1 MFFVTNRTLLT
12 GFLCLL
18 LLMTN
23 SYSSILRAEPP
34 RTIGW
39 QDLQPSR
46 PPPTDPLS
54 ELDPVVAYELELV
67 ASSRILQKNG
77 EIGPGNPLYE
87 EAIEYERGLLSRG
100 VDVNGFISRYRQFH
114 ADLKQLGNELNISL
128 NRTNIRIA
136 GYLLPLE
143 FADLGVTEFLLVPYV
158 GACIHVPPPPPNQ
171 LVQVSLSEPMI
182 STELYFPVW
191 VSGILHA
198 QHDQTLLAL
207 VDGEAQ
213 VPTGYKIPNATV
225 VPYE

>member
-1 MFFVTNRTLLT
+1 MFLVTNRTLLT

-46 PPPTDPLS
+46 PPPIDPLS

>member
-34 RTIGW
+34 ITIGW

>member
-1 MFFVTNRTLLT
+1 MTNRSLLT

-18 LLMTN
+18 LIVAN
-23 SYSSILRAEPP
+23 SYPSTLRAEPP

-87 EAIEYERGLLSRG
+87 EAFEYERGLLSRG
-100 VDVNGFISRYRQFH
+100 IDVNGFISRYRQFH

-128 NRTNIRIA
+128 NKTNIRIA

-171 LVQVSLSEPMI
+171 LIQVKLSEPMI

-191 VSGILHA
+191 VAGTLHA
-198 QHDQTLLAL
+198 QHDQTLLSL

-213 VPTGYKIPNATV
+213 VPTGYKILNATV